1 MTNNTH
7 NIWDDFKR
15 QFIGFD
21 AVRKELERTSGTA
34 FQGKFASYPP
44 YNIRKLG
51 DNKYQIELA
60 VAGFAKQDIEIDL
73 EGDKLTITGKM
84 TEDKEDNF
92 IFRGIAARAFTR
104 QFTLNDQVVVKNA
117 TMVNGILKIAL
128 EHLIPESKKPRKV
141 QITDGDVQPTTKV
154 AQSQYL
160 AEADL

>member
-1 MTNNTH
+1 MSIH
-7 NIWDDFKR
+7 NIWDDFNR

-21 AVRKELERTSGTA
+21 AVRKELERANGTA
-34 FQGKFASYPP
+34 FPGNKPTTYPP

-51 DNKYQIELA
+51 DNKYQIEIA

-73 EGDKLTITGKM
+73 EDDKLTITGKT

-117 TMVNGILKIAL
+117 TMVNGILKVAL
-128 EHLIPESKKPRKV
+128 EHLIPDSKKPRKV
-141 QITDGDVQPTTKV
+141 QIADGEEKPTTKV
-154 AQSQYL
+154 TQSQYL